1 MPAEDGSSGL
11 RKNYAA
17 TVGGAGGR
25 GPKFIV
31 HPQSRTPPSINPMSS
46 PLNSRS
52 PKILI
57 VKSDVLYA
65 GVLQG
70 ATQRVFPTATFR
82 REVTLKNARAAL
94 LEEPV
99 DLLLTGVSLP
109 DGDTLDLLAEPF
121 ARRGFGNALVVTGR
135 QEHRIFAVL
144 RGLAIQ
150 GVFDPNDE
158 GLDQFEKALEVIKGG
173 GRYWSTSVLERLHV
187 HSEPSY
193 AIDRLLSP
201 TEQLVL
207 AVIGDGSDDHEAGDR
222 LNLRSSTIH
231 SVRRDLHRKLGVRH
245 RGELVRLAAQQG
257 YVRFTAWGV
266 QRPGFARLLAAC
278 GKNYIGEPARPAL
291 TSGLVRK
298 FF

>member
-1 MPAEDGSSGL
+1 MPFSLS
-11 RKNYAA
+11 
-17 TVGGAGGR
+17 
-25 GPKFIV
+25 
-31 HPQSRTPPSINPMSS
+31 
-46 PLNSRS
+46 SRS

-57 VKSDVLYA
+57 VKSDILYA
-65 GVLQG
+65 GVLQA

-82 REVTLKNARAAL
+82 REVTLKNTLAAVA
-94 LEEPV
+94 EEPV
-99 DLLLTGVSLP
+99 DLLITGVSLP
-109 DGDTLDLLAEPF
+109 DGDTLDLLAEPLPG
-121 ARRGFGNALVVTGR
+121 RGFGSALVVTGR
-135 QEHRIFAVL
+135 REHRIFAVL

-158 GLDQFEKALEVIKGG
+158 GLDQFEKALEVIRSG

-193 AIDRLLSP
+193 AMERLLSP

-222 LNLRSSTIH
+222 LNLRPSTIH

-257 YVRFTAWGV
+257 YVRFTAGGV

-278 GKNYIGEPARPAL
+278 GKNFTSQPARAALPIVPA
-291 TSGLVRK
+291 RK
-298 FF
+298 FA